1 MPEFKKMKRVIYTS
15 SLFYYSLII
24 YLIGLLCFNI
34 YWSQAHNQIL
44 GVLPIT
50 IQGILLYLIITRNSF
65 VKRAIVI
72 WASVFVIAG
81 PALIIIAD
89 LLTIIAG
96 NSDRININRLIVSIF
111 ALISG
116 VIVVVGARK
125 TILISKWDSDLRKD
139 ALQNKGL

>member
-1 MPEFKKMKRVIYTS
+1 MKRVIYTS

-34 YWSQAHNQIL
+34 YWSQAHNQVF

-65 VKRAIVI
+65 VKRAIII
-72 WASVFVIAG
+72 WASIFVIAG
-81 PALIIIAD
+81 PVLIIIAD
-89 LLTIIAG
+89 LLTVMAG
-96 NSDRININRLIVSIF
+96 NSDRINTNKLVISMFV
-111 ALISG
+111 LISG
-116 VIVVVGARK
+116 VIVLVGARK

>member
-1 MPEFKKMKRVIYTS
+1 
-15 SLFYYSLII
+15 
-24 YLIGLLCFNI
+24 
-34 YWSQAHNQIL
+34 
-44 GVLPIT
+44 LPIT

-65 VKRAIVI
+65 VKRAIVT

-89 LLTIIAG
+89 LLTVMAG